1 MVFWGGR
8 AGRLGRKGVVFL
20 KAKTR
25 LSGSRRRDVLLVV
38 WGRYCQSGVGLSET
52 EVRHWMRE
60 AFSS

>member
-8 AGRLGRKGVVFL
+8 VGRLGRKGVVFW

-25 LSGSRRRDVLLVV
+25 LLGSRRRGVLLVV
-38 WGRYCQSGVGLSET
+38 WGRYCQSGVGSSET
-52 EVRHWMRE
+52 EVRHWIRE